1 MSSELNI
8 RNYFSYDILG
18 KVQDRILIYRDKGFT
33 KQIDVFNSEMEH
45 TMDAELQFEKK
56 KIDVFTIS
64 GQDSTFQI
72 LYGFFE
78 NDTMIIKQR
87 TYDQRVIMVDSS
99 TLVKIPKKLIRKR
112 FTHAVSKDKSKILL
126 STKDDKEQHM
136 FYLYDTNLKKI
147 VWQQIFVI
155 AGQRSR
161 NFRDILLTDSGRFF
175 MVIQNNDSF
184 EKDIQLLSVN
194 PFTGLQYIINF
205 DFKDFQKREFYIDY
219 DNGNDELAI
228 CGTYA
233 EKRGKE
239 IKGFYLIKKSIDQ
252 LQVMESPT
260 FIPFQERLYE
270 DILQGKK
277 RKSKV
282 LDDLSLKELVFR
294 NDGGVLLIS
303 EIKREFSR
311 RNPYNTTS
319 YPRDNYNP
327 YTRRGWVDFYNDDI
341 VITNINPDKEMDW
354 YKVLYKKQFSQDD
367 DGVFS
372 SFFVMKTPSRMRF
385 IYNDEI
391 KRNNTVSEYLM
402 DPAGKIARN
411 SLLSTMGQEMKLRF
425 QDAIQISSN
434 SIIIPSEKN
443 YDLNLVKI
451 TY

>member
-1 MSSELNI
+1 VSSELNI